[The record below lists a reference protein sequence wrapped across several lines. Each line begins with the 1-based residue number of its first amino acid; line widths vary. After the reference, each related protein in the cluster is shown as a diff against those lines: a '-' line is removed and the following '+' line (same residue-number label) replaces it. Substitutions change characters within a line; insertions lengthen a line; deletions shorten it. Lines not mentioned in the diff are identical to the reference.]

1 MSQPK
6 YVDILY
12 SRYLNEKNE
21 VIIGGVQTYITDLC
35 QVCLELDIKVRII
48 QFSKKDFVY
57 VMPNGVKC
65 FGFCVSEKKA
75 KKRIEAL
82 YDKSVMTRDSENTI
96 TLFADNNTIP
106 RKVKEKG
113 LAIQHG
119 ISWDVPEA
127 RERFWLKQLLS
138 RMRRITELKQ
148 RMDNIDTLICVDYNF
163 VNWYRTQVDI
173 VKNEMKIIPNYTKIM
188 PPTNKPDNVVN
199 IIFAR
204 RLFDCRGTRVFT
216 SAIKMVLENNS
227 NVYVTIA
234 GSGPDEQFMKDNLSS
249 FSNVIFTKYESYESL
264 DIHKTQHIAVVPSI
278 GSEGTSLSLLEA
290 MSAQCA
296 VVCTD
301 IGGLTNIVLDGF
313 NGKMV
318 EAGSVE
324 QLYEAIKFLIENADE
339 RQRLAENGYQTVKS
353 AFSKE
358 KWVQSWKR
366 VFEAILS

>member
-1 MSQPK
+1 MRQPK

-12 SRYLNEKNE
+12 SRYLNEKHE
-21 VIIGGVQTYITDLC
+21 VTIGGVQTYITDLC
-35 QVCLELDIKVRII
+35 QICLELDIKVRIV
-48 QFSKKDFVY
+48 QFASQDFVY
-57 VMPNGVKC
+57 DMPNGVKC
-65 FGFCVSEKKA
+65 FGFYVSEKKA
-75 KKRIEAL
+75 KKRYQIL
-82 YDKSVMTRDSENTI
+82 YDKSVMTRDSEDTI
-96 TLFADNNTIP
+96 TLFATDNIIP
-106 RKVKEKG
+106 RKVKG
-113 LAIQHG
+113 RALAIQHG
-119 ISWDVPEA
+119 IFWDMPAVK
-127 RERFWLKQLLS
+127 ERFWLKQILA
-138 RMRRITELKQ
+138 RMRHITDLKQ
-148 RMDNIDTLICVDYNF
+148 RMDKIETLICVDYNF
-163 VNWYRTQVDI
+163 VNWYRTQVDTI
-173 VKNEMKIIPNYTKIM
+173 KSNVKIIPNYTKIM
-188 PPTNKPDNVVN
+188 PPINKPDDVVN

-204 RLFDCRGTRVFT
+204 RLFNYRGTRVFT

-227 NVYVTIA
+227 NVRVTIA

-249 FSNVIFTKYESYESL
+249 FSNVIFTKYESNESL
-264 DIHKTQHIAVVPSI
+264 YIHKTQHIAVVPST

-366 VFEAILS
+366 VFEAI